1 MKKHAW
7 CAAALFA
14 SLTFGCGGD
23 SAATNTGGNDVP
35 DPLPLGGS
43 FRLDLGAFGPGN
55 VADLLF
61 FTTPANG
68 NASLQVNLD
77 NQNREPVSTRTGEET
92 CNDSGGEGE
101 EVASKDLPPDVCA
114 AERSEIAR
122 AIKQRANGGGAGVQ
136 PRFEQVAQGSDIT
149 FFVVGPGNLNCR
161 KILDE
166 TQTTNCVIFAE
177 VRNGQ
182 PVLSTER
189 ALAIAQAWDTNNP
202 ARPGA
207 GIYAQVRA
215 AFGSEWTTNGGRD
228 GDSKIVLVFCSGAS
242 IGSSLFGFFRPS
254 DEFSK
259 AEIGTSNEGEILY
272 LNADKSDFDTL
283 ATMAHEFQHM
293 VRFNQKLI
301 QQGTFAGTAE
311 NDTIDEGASMNAEEL
326 CGYSLDAAGGGNRFM
341 FQGCQSYLEQAA
353 DSNLFDGFNGALR
366 FYGGGY
372 LLVKYFRE
380 QFGQTAFVTFN
391 TNTGIG
397 FSNMASVAGLSQAE
411 LFRRFSLALL
421 TSGFTGSVPPEGRF
435 PSGFSTQ
442 GSFNINELGAVSLPG
457 LQPSTVLNPP
467 SSPSNLTVVA
477 FAPTLVRLQGG
488 SGQNLVVEGTTTG
501 EGTLQAVTES
511 TVGVVASTA
520 AQTLGAQARAEDQH
534 ATTQES
540 VVHKVTPPE
549 NVPQLD
555 VIWLAD

>member
-23 SAATNTGGNDVP
+23 SATTNTPGGDVP
-35 DPLPLGGS
+35 NPLPLDGN

-61 FTTPANG
+61 FTTPATG

-77 NQNREPVSTRTGEET
+77 NQNREPVSARTEDEP
-92 CNDSGGEGE
+92 CNASAEE
-101 EVASKDLPPDVCA
+101 EVASKDLPPEVCH

-122 AIKQRANGGGAGVQ
+122 AIKQRANVGDDSLQ

-149 FFVVGPGNLNCR
+149 FFVVGPGNLSCR

-166 TQTTNCVIFAE
+166 SQTTNCVIFAE

-189 ALAIAQAWDTNNP
+189 ALAIARAWDSDNP
-202 ARPGA
+202 ARPGS

-341 FQGCQSYLEQAA
+341 FQGCQSYLEQAG

-380 QFGQTAFVTFN
+380 HFGQTAFVTFN

-421 TSGFTGSVPPEGRF
+421 ASGFTGSVPPEGRF

-442 GSFNINELGAVSLPG
+442 GSFNINDLGAVSLPG
-457 LQPSTVLNPP
+457 LQPATVLNPP

-520 AQTLGAQARAEDQH
+520 AQTLGTAQARAEDQD
-534 ATTQES
+534 ATQES
-540 VVHKVTPPE
+540 IVHKVTPPE

-555 VIWLAD
+555 AIWLAD